1 MAGHRGLVGSS
12 IVRALETAGY
22 DPPIL
27 RSRDELDLR
36 DQAAVRDF
44 FAEQRPDIV
53 FLAAGTVGGINA
65 NNTYR
70 WDFLFD
76 NLVIET
82 NVLGA
87 ALETGVRR
95 VVFFGSSCIYP
106 REAPQPISET
116 HLLTGPLEHTNEPYA
131 IAKIA
136 GLKLVEAASSQFD
149 RQWVSLMPTNLYGP
163 NDTFDLDKSHV
174 LPALLRRFHEAK
186 HAREAGGEDAIV
198 TLWGNGTARREF
210 LHVDDASRAAIML
223 MESGKTGL
231 FNAGS
236 GTDLPIRELAALV
249 AEVVGYDGPVEWDLS
264 KPDGTPRKLLDS
276 SRIHAIGWKPRI
288 PLEEGLRSTYQW
300 YTETFGSPQPA

>member
-1 MAGHRGLVGSS
+1 
-12 IVRALETAGY
+12 
-22 DPPIL
+22 
-27 RSRDELDLR
+27 
-36 DQAAVRDF
+36 
-44 FAEQRPDIV
+44 
-53 FLAAGTVGGINA
+53 
-65 NNTYR
+65 
-70 WDFLFD
+70 
-76 NLVIET
+76 
-82 NVLGA
+82 
-87 ALETGVRR
+87 
-95 VVFFGSSCIYP
+95 
-106 REAPQPISET
+106 
-116 HLLTGPLEHTNEPYA
+116 
-131 IAKIA
+131 
-136 GLKLVEAASSQFD
+136 
-149 RQWVSLMPTNLYGP
+149 MPTNLYGP

-186 HAREAGGEDAIV
+186 HAREAGEDAVV

-249 AEVVGYDGPVEWDLS
+249 AGVVGYDGPVEWDLS
-264 KPDGTPRKLLDS
+264 KPDGTPRKLMDS

>member
-186 HAREAGGEDAIV
+186 HAREAGEDAVV

-249 AEVVGYDGPVEWDLS
+249 AGVVGYDGPVEWDLS
-264 KPDGTPRKLLDS
+264 KPDGTPRKLMDS

-288 PLEEGLRSTYQW
+288 PLEEGLRATYQW